1 MKDVIVIG
9 GGASGLVAAIFAAL
23 NNNKV
28 TLLERND
35 KCGKKLLIT
44 GNGKCN
50 YWNSDQN
57 LIHYHTNDIHI
68 LKEIKTKE
76 NDDKLL
82 DFFDSIGI
90 VPKIKNG
97 YYYPYSNQA
106 TSITNALI
114 TKAKLLNV
122 EIINNF
128 YVEEIINNDYFII
141 NPYKENII
149 AKNVVIT
156 TGGMAASKTGSD
168 GNGYALAKVFGHTI
182 IKPLPALTSLIGN
195 GNNFKKLKGVRCDG
209 TLALYEDNKEICKET
224 GEIQFTDYGISG
236 ICTFNISHY
245 VSTGLDKG
253 KNEIVKINFVPW
265 LNSSLEDYL
274 NKKAKKMK
282 GYSISQILDGFL
294 NYKIVNLLLE
304 ISHIKN
310 DDIWENINKENKKLL
325 INNITNFKINIIGTN
340 SFDKAQ
346 VTTGGIPLTEINPR
360 TMESNKTKGLYFAGE
375 ILDVDGDCGG
385 YNLGF
390 AFITGMIAGKSIKGD
405 NND

>member
-1 MKDVIVIG
+1 MKDVVIIG
-9 GGASGLVAAIFAAL
+9 GGAAGIVAAIFAAL
-23 NNNKV
+23 NNSKV

-44 GNGKCN
+44 GNGRCN

-57 LIHYHTNDIHI
+57 LNHYHTDDIDI

-76 NDDKLL
+76 NDNKIL

-90 VPKIKNG
+90 VHKIKNG

-106 TSITNALI
+106 ISIKNALI

-122 EIINNF
+122 EIINNVF
-128 YVEEIINNDYFII
+128 VEEIIKDSTFII
-141 NPYKENII
+141 NPNKENIR
-149 AKNVVIT
+149 AKKVIIT

-168 GNGYALAKVFGHTI
+168 GNGYNLAKTFGHTI
-182 IKPLPALTSLIGN
+182 SKPLPALTSLIGE
-195 GNNFKKLKGVRCDG
+195 GNYFKKWAGIRSDVIIS
-209 TLALYEDNKEICKET
+209 LYENDKRICTET
-224 GEIQFTDYGISG
+224 GEIQLTDYGISG
-236 ICTFNISHY
+236 ICTFNISRY
-245 VSTGLDKG
+245 ASIGLNKG

-265 LNSSLEDYL
+265 LNSSLKDYL
-274 NKKAKKMK
+274 NQKAKEMK
-282 GYSISQILDGFL
+282 GYSISQILEGFL
-294 NYKIVNLLLE
+294 NYKLVNLLLE
-304 ISHIKN
+304 KSHIKN
-310 DDIWENINKENKKLL
+310 DDIWENINESNKKLL
-325 INNITNFKINIIGTN
+325 VNNITAFKVNITGTN

-346 VTTGGIPLTEINPR
+346 VTTGGIPLTEINPK
-360 TMESNKTKGLYFAGE
+360 TMESNKIKGLYFAGE